1 MKLLFTTPIISMPA
15 VGGPELRVSN
25 SIKAL
30 AKVSELHVFPRCSV
44 NSKTMRFLDAT
55 CSGVAHSPASVKY
68 PLIMRAFRK
77 AMSKL
82 FPDTVASIITKLEVQ
97 KQTNT
102 IVRYAEAHHVC
113 AVWFS
118 YGCVSYALMRSVK
131 RAAPNLRLICST
143 YDVIVR
149 PPTHHKRPNLVMMGS
164 YYARESPMVRS
175 ARWVIAHVMPRV
187 REVIPQTHLY
197 IVGNGSDKFLKDLE
211 SDAITV
217 TGRVESTLPYLK
229 HADVALAPLLF
240 EAAGTKY
247 KVLEAAIC
255 EIPIVATP
263 VGAEGLP
270 TGYHKYLRVCTGA
283 EEFASGIL
291 ETIEKDA
298 SAMERLNEFKRYI
311 ARDFGLEQLSAEG
324 AAILRHIYAK

>member
-1 MKLLFTTPIISMPA
+1 
-15 VGGPELRVSN
+15 
-25 SIKAL
+25 
-30 AKVSELHVFPRCSV
+30 
-44 NSKTMRFLDAT
+44 
-55 CSGVAHSPASVKY
+55 
-68 PLIMRAFRK
+68 
-77 AMSKL
+77 
-82 FPDTVASIITKLEVQ
+82 
-97 KQTNT
+97 
-102 IVRYAEAHHVC
+102 
-113 AVWFS
+113 
-118 YGCVSYALMRSVK
+118 
-131 RAAPNLRLICST
+131 
-143 YDVIVR
+143 
-149 PPTHHKRPNLVMMGS
+149 
-164 YYARESPMVRS
+164 
-175 ARWVIAHVMPRV
+175 MPRV